1 MKAIQ
6 INGKLDS
13 LTSLITGEN
22 LFLLGYMIY
31 LGRAVWTS
39 TMFPFPD
46 RLSTICLLAAL
57 MLIGLKIILFDRY
70 FFLLIPGIA
79 ALVLCAGAVLVSSHY
94 MNAVFWIFLVMGS
107 KDVDFG
113 KLLKIYLIVAG
124 TIVFLAVCSSLV
136 GVIENLQYT
145 SSSRGIRNSF
155 GIVYTTDF
163 AAYIFFLLLVYFYL
177 KGPALTA
184 WHYGGAAAAS
194 GLVYYFCKA
203 RVDSVCILLVALVFG
218 VHGFVVHTKY
228 AFPRFRRG
236 WNSLWRTWGI
246 FSMPFW
252 AALSIAATRLFD
264 PENRVFS
271 ELNEL
276 FSSRLSLGQEGWDS
290 YGLSWFGRTIEMV
303 GFGGST
309 ERPDNY
315 FFIDCSYVHVLLRY
329 GIVFLVVLVSVYTI
343 CCYKNRRDMYFLFAI
358 ALVSLNCVIAH
369 HILEVSYNPF
379 AYALLAVHLGSKERE
394 SVLWYTPGGRR

>member
-22 LFLLGYMIY
+22 LFLLGYMLY
-31 LGRAVWTS
+31 MGRMVWLS
-39 TMFPFPD
+39 TMFPFPG
-46 RLSTICLLAAL
+46 RIKTICLLTAL
-57 MLIGLKIILFDRY
+57 MLIGLKIVVFDRY
-70 FFLLIPGIA
+70 SFIMIPGVIV
-79 ALVLCAGAVLVSSHY
+79 LILCAGAVLVSSHY
-94 MNAVFWIFLVMGS
+94 TNVVFWVFLVMGS
-107 KDVDFG
+107 KDVNFE
-113 KLLKIYLIVAG
+113 KILKIYLIVAG
-124 TIVFLAVCSSLV
+124 TIVFLAVCSSLI

-145 SSSRGIRNSF
+145 SSGRGVRNSF
-155 GIVYTTDF
+155 GIAYTTDF

-177 KGPALTA
+177 KGPALTV
-184 WHYGGAAAAS
+184 WHYLGAVAVS

-228 AFPRFRRG
+228 AFPRFRCG

-271 ELNEL
+271 ELNKL
-276 FSSRLSLGQEGWDS
+276 FSSRLSLGQEGWDN

-309 ERPDNY
+309 ESPDNY

-343 CCYKNRRDMYFLFAI
+343 CCYKNRRDMYFFFAI

-379 AYALLAVHLGSKERE
+379 AYALLAVHLGSKEKE
-394 SVLWYTPGGRR
+394 SVLWYSPEGRR